1 MRWMVKLEVAIPE
14 DAEALTAVQ
23 KRAFDH
29 EFSLTGETT
38 PPDGYD
44 NVAWQIQQMSDML
57 YYKITE
63 SSEIVGGIIV
73 SILSHVTYHVVRLF
87 VDPIKQG
94 QGFGAEGML
103 ALERLHPNVKRW
115 QLNTPARF
123 IRSQRFYEGLG
134 YRKIRIREMQE
145 YDLTLID
152 YEKVMLD

>member
-1 MRWMVKLEVAIPE
+1 MAKLEIAVPE
-14 DAEALTAVQ
+14 DAQALTDIQ
-23 KRAFDH
+23 KRAFAH
-29 EFSLTGETT
+29 EFSLTGETS

-44 NVAWQIQQMSDML
+44 SVVWQVQQMSDML

-63 SSEIVGGIIV
+63 NGEIVGGIIV
-73 SILSHVTYHVVRLF
+73 SALSNYTYHIVRLF
-87 VDPIKQG
+87 IDPTKQG
-94 QGFGAEGML
+94 QGFGGEAIL

-123 IRSQRFYEGLG
+123 RRSQRFYEGLG